1 MLSVVQTSG
10 PMKPTRM
17 VFSCN
22 LNYAQVQRYLE
33 IAEKKNFLERTSDG
47 EWQITA
53 IGAMYLK
60 AYLHL
65 RQIMGPEEEQE
76 PLSAAVAVT
85 TIPISW
91 SKAFT
96 NVRLFENGPRM
107 SMSLRLGAI
116 CKRKGLPPCRSHVHI
131 RFETCWCKI
140 RCLRCI
146 KNWRNKVKV
155 KKRRRPSMMSQG
167 TISEPFPFR
176 SIPSRFSCGLVT
188 VNDLPRSV
196 SIVTGPRVPPSSCQR

>member
-1 MLSVVQTSG
+1 MQRERTNNRSREEIIAEMLSVVQTSG
-10 PMKPTRM
+10 SMKPTRM

-33 IAEKKNFLERTSDG
+33 IAEKKNFLERTGDG

-85 TIPISW
+85 TIPIS
-91 SKAFT
+91 
-96 NVRLFENGPRM
+96 
-107 SMSLRLGAI
+107 
-116 CKRKGLPPCRSHVHI
+116 
-131 RFETCWCKI
+131 
-140 RCLRCI
+140 
-146 KNWRNKVKV
+146 
-155 KKRRRPSMMSQG
+155 
-167 TISEPFPFR
+167 
-176 SIPSRFSCGLVT
+176 
-188 VNDLPRSV
+188 
-196 SIVTGPRVPPSSCQR
+196 